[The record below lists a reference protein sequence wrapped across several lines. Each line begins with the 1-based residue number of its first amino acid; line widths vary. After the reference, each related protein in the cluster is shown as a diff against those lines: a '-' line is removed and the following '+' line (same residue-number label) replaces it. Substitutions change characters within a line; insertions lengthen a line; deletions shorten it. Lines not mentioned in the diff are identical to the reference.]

1 MGAFAP
7 VFFLKKRLAF
17 SVFLVPGSAVRGT
30 LTLTQKQSCGPQK
43 QRGLRAAGA
52 YLMMIK

>member
-30 LTLTQKQSCGPQK
+30 LTLTQKHSCGPQK